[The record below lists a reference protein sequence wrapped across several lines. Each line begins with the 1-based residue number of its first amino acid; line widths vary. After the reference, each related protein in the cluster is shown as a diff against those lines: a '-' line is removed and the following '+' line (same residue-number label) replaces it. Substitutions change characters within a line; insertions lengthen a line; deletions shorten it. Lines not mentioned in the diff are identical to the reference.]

1 LPFAAIPWQKGAKM
15 KTKISTILNQE

>member
-1 LPFAAIPWQKGAKM
+1 LPFAAIPWQRGAKM